1 MKKYEYKERLK
12 DFLNSDTKG
21 AKIAVVALC
30 VLAVASVPIIVI
42 GVGALGNA
50 VQVFKMFK
58 GSKEYSNKQISS
70 VIYSMKRQKLIE
82 YVTDKDGKTIV
93 KITKKGETK
102 LRTFDIEL
110 MCINTPKKWDG
121 KWRLVMFDIPMRFT
135 KGREA
140 LRYHLK
146 NLGFLQFQKSAWIH
160 PFPCEDE
167 ILFIADFFGIGKH
180 VEILT
185 VENLLNDE
193 KLKKH
198 FRLD

>member
-1 MKKYEYKERLK
+1 M
-12 DFLNSDTKG
+12 
-21 AKIAVVALC
+21 
-30 VLAVASVPIIVI
+30 
-42 GVGALGNA
+42 
-50 VQVFKMFK
+50 
-58 GSKEYSNKQISS
+58 ISQS
-70 VIYSMKRQKLIE
+70 FSAFCKSHRNIKHDQSPF
-82 YVTDKDGKTIV
+82 TIP
-93 KITKKGETK
+93 
-102 LRTFDIEL
+102 FL